1 MVVSFSQVV
10 AVVVDKI
17 LGGLKFVVAEIFSS
31 GSPGIPPYS
40 TTNPVAS

>member
-10 AVVVDKI
+10 AGVVDKI

-31 GSPGIPPYS
+31 SHLDTKYELQ
-40 TTNPVAS
+40 